1 VLYKEFYVEKEKYI
15 EALNPARCSAEPSSS
30 TKIPLNTITNTSP
43 ATKRIIND
51 VPTRAEDRSILSLVG
66 NSVSYVINAVMSSS
80 SSSSSSNRPND
91 AGSTDRSTV
100 TSLKDS
106 SAFGIN
112 HNPTG
117 RTSAIMKNLDQAE
130 CTDSDREVE
139 LDDNNG
145 SAKKHGNAAITVI
158 GDKTVKS
165 QGKFITLDLDSEDED
180 ETQKKEVKNNPAQ
193 FDAIQ
198 SSNVTGDFTE
208 YEYNE
213 RLASMRA
220 TDSAVMMGS
229 AEVQSSQ
236 CKDEIMGDSIEYPTK
251 NTNSSTSSSNNNSST
266 TQSQSSHIS
275 NAVEGIV
282 CNDDDVYNNNYSSSS
297 SSSSASNSRSSSC
310 RTVDESVVIDN
321 DSIHIAPPSLPKYAQ
336 SMGSLPLQ
344 YGTKVPSNAVHRGG
358 HESDDED
365 IVVIVDKN
373 EESNSRLGSW
383 VSQSN
388 QGDFMEGG
396 DRGAG
401 GRGGVRGSV
410 NDVDDHRYNVQPI
423 IPDAVFFGDHDFYN
437 NNGYNNPRNNHG
449 NGSSSST
456 CSLQNSSSSS
466 SYNVLKDNM
475 GNGIAK
481 GAKRKTQGPKRKS
494 NWFDNGNDIK
504 GEYVKESK
512 KRGRKSMKDEMDGF
526 IVNDDEDEECE
537 FSEEEEER
545 KVKKSR
551 KSSDNGGKK
560 KTGGKGSNTVISTA
574 VHRSEGMVDLT

>member
-1 VLYKEFYVEKEKYI
+1 MI
-15 EALNPARCSAEPSSS
+15 S
-30 TKIPLNTITNTSP
+30 TAP
-43 ATKRIIND
+43 ATIRISND
-51 VPTRAEDRSILSLVG
+51 VPMRAEDRSILSLVG
-66 NSVSYVINAVMSSS
+66 NSVSYVYNAVMSSS

-91 AGSTDRSTV
+91 TGSTDRSTA

-106 SAFGIN
+106 SASSIN

-139 LDDNNG
+139 LDDSNC
-145 SAKKHGNAAITVI
+145 SAKKHGNAAATVI

-180 ETQKKEVKNNPAQ
+180 ETRKKEERDNPAQ

-198 SSNVTGDFTE
+198 SSSVTGDFTE

-220 TDSAVMMGS
+220 TDSAVMIGS
-229 AEVQSSQ
+229 AEVQKSQ

-251 NTNSSTSSSNNNSST
+251 NTTSSTSSSNNNSST

-275 NAVEGIV
+275 NAVEGNM
-282 CNDDDVYNNNYSSSS
+282 CNDDDVYNNDYSSSS
-297 SSSSASNSRSSSC
+297 SSSSASSSRSSSC
-310 RTVDESVVIDN
+310 RTIDESVMIDN

-336 SMGSLPLQ
+336 SIGSLPLQ
-344 YGTKVPSNAVHRGG
+344 YGTKVPLNAVHRGG
-358 HESDDED
+358 NESDDDD
-365 IVVIVDKN
+365 IVLIVDKN
-373 EESNSRLGSW
+373 EESNSRLGPW
-383 VSQSN
+383 VSKSN

-401 GRGGVRGSV
+401 GRGGIRGSV
-410 NDVDDHRYNVQPI
+410 NGVDGHRYNMQPI
-423 IPDAVFFGDHDFYN
+423 IQDAGIFDDHNLYN
-437 NNGYNNPRNNHG
+437 SNGYNNPRNNHG

-466 SYNVLKDNM
+466 SYNALRGNM
-475 GNGIAK
+475 ENGSTK
-481 GAKRKTQGPKRKS
+481 GVKRKTAGPKRKANS
-494 NWFDNGNDIK
+494 LDNGNDIK
-504 GEYVKESK
+504 GEYVRESK
-512 KRGRKSMKDEMDGF
+512 KRGRKSTKDDMDGF

-537 FSEEEEER
+537 FSEEEER
-545 KVKKSR
+545 KVKKPR
-551 KSSDNGGKK
+551 KSSENGGKK
-560 KTGGKGSNTVISTA
+560 KAGGKGSNILVTTT
-574 VHRSEGMVDLT
+574 VHRSQGTVDLT

>member
-1 VLYKEFYVEKEKYI
+1 MLYKEFYVEKEKYT

-30 TKIPLNTITNTSP
+30 TKIPLNTIINTAP
-43 ATKRIIND
+43 AAIRVLND
-51 VPTRAEDRSILSLVG
+51 VPMRAEDRSILSLVG
-66 NSVSYVINAVMSSS
+66 NSVSYVIHAVMSSS

-91 AGSTDRSTV
+91 TGSTERSTV
-100 TSLKDS
+100 SSLKDS
-106 SAFGIN
+106 SASGIN

-130 CTDSDREVE
+130 CTDSDRDVE

-145 SAKKHGNAAITVI
+145 SAKKHGNAATTVI

-180 ETQKKEVKNNPAQ
+180 KMQKKEVRSNPAQ
-193 FDAIQ
+193 FDAMQ
-198 SSNVTGDFTE
+198 SLSVTGDF
-208 YEYNE
+208 ND

-220 TDSAVMMGS
+220 TDSAVIIGS
-229 AEVQSSQ
+229 AEVQRSQ

-266 TQSQSSHIS
+266 TQSHSSHNS

-297 SSSSASNSRSSSC
+297 SSASSSRSSSC

-336 SMGSLPLQ
+336 SIGSLPLQ
-344 YGTKVPSNAVHRGG
+344 YGTKVPLNAVHKGG
-358 HESDDED
+358 NESDDED

-383 VSQSN
+383 INQSN
-388 QGDFMEGG
+388 QGDLIEGG

-410 NDVDDHRYNVQPI
+410 DGVDDHRCNVQPI
-423 IPDAVFFGDHDFYN
+423 IPDAVFFDDHDFYN
-437 NNGYNNPRNNHG
+437 NNGYNNPRHNHG

-466 SYNVLKDNM
+466 NYYVFRDNIDI
-475 GNGIAK
+475 GSIATGVK
-481 GAKRKTQGPKRKS
+481 RRTHGSKRKLNS
-494 NWFDNGNDIK
+494 LDNGNDIK
-504 GEYVKESK
+504 GEYAKENK
-512 KRGRKSMKDEMDGF
+512 KRGRKSMKDEMDDF
-526 IVNDDEDEECE
+526 IVNDDEDEEDE

-545 KVKKSR
+545 KVKKPR

-560 KTGGKGSNTVISTA
+560 KAGGKGSNTVINTT
-574 VHRSEGMVDLT
+574 VRLSEGTVDLT